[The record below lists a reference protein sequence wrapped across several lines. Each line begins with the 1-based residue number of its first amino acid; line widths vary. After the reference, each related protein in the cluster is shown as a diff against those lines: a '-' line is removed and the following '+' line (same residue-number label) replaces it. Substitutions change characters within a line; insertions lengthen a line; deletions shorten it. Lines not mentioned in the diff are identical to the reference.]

1 VIQIDSFL
9 LDFVK
14 ENIITLSILYAILR
28 SMFPESRILKA
39 IGISFNKRFGKGK

>member
-1 VIQIDSFL
+1 MIYADQWIIDFIQHNVIA
-9 LDFVK
+9 
-14 ENIITLSILYAILR
+14 LSILYAILR